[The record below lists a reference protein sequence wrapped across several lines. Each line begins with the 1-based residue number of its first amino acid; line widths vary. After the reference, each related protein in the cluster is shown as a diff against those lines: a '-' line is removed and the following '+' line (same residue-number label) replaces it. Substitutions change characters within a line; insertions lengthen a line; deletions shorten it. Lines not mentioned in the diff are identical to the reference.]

1 MGEFTGFDLDGATAR
16 AWSSFQ
22 ARLAD
27 HLAEMG
33 DEVLVVDAQVADEEA
48 EGATPYVQFAGF
60 GEGAMV
66 RGEVSSNS
74 YLVEDHR
81 LDSEAESAIAAL
93 GFHRPTAAAG
103 EAEGDGSANFFVDVS
118 VLEADR
124 LAVMAVRAL
133 RDVFGVAHPAF
144 LSASGLEVDP
154 DVPSVPSE
162 PAIELDEPA
171 AVMPESAEHL
181 RELVDLALT
190 PLFGAE
196 PDHDEDGDIPVP
208 WGSSLVYVR
217 VDEDAPVVEL
227 FSCVA
232 DGVTD
237 RQRAAFEV
245 NVLNRDARFIKF
257 TLVADRVMARIHL
270 PAWPFVPEHLRSMLT
285 GMSAKIDDIDEDLVA
300 RVGGSRAIEEAASD
314 DLDRPDDDDA
324 DPDDELDEL
333 DELDGLGI
341 EEDSR
346 DASAHGAGGANGE
359 ALPSRSELDVA
370 LLTLLQLDAEAV
382 GSVDAELAA
391 SVCGFDKA
399 VVLRLLGDTGRQEVA
414 WSRARDRAVAARD
427 SGEADACD
435 DELRAWERTT
445 GLLRR
450 ALRLIVERQLGR
462 VHALGGASDAA
473 GAGEAAEAPQAG
485 GAHLPADVPGAACLQ
500 DAMPPRRVAR
510 KLFPARPPGAGAV
523 EEAEVEES

>member
-33 DEVLVVDAQVADEEA
+33 DEVLVVDALVADEEA

-81 LDSEAESAIAAL
+81 LDPEAESAIAAL

-103 EAEGDGSANFFVDVS
+103 EAEGEGSANFFVDVP

-171 AVMPESAEHL
+171 SVMPESAEHL

-196 PDHDEDGDIPVP
+196 PEHDEDGDIPVP

-227 FSCVA
+227 VSCVA
-232 DGVTD
+232 DG
-237 RQRAAFEV
+237 
-245 NVLNRDARFIKF
+245 
-257 TLVADRVMARIHL
+257 
-270 PAWPFVPEHLRSMLT
+270 
-285 GMSAKIDDIDEDLVA
+285 
-300 RVGGSRAIEEAASD
+300 
-314 DLDRPDDDDA
+314 
-324 DPDDELDEL
+324 
-333 DELDGLGI
+333 
-341 EEDSR
+341 
-346 DASAHGAGGANGE
+346 
-359 ALPSRSELDVA
+359 
-370 LLTLLQLDAEAV
+370 
-382 GSVDAELAA
+382 
-391 SVCGFDKA
+391 
-399 VVLRLLGDTGRQEVA
+399 
-414 WSRARDRAVAARD
+414 
-427 SGEADACD
+427 
-435 DELRAWERTT
+435 
-445 GLLRR
+445 
-450 ALRLIVERQLGR
+450 
-462 VHALGGASDAA
+462 
-473 GAGEAAEAPQAG
+473 
-485 GAHLPADVPGAACLQ
+485 
-500 DAMPPRRVAR
+500 
-510 KLFPARPPGAGAV
+510 
-523 EEAEVEES
+523 

>member
-1 MGEFTGFDLDGATAR
+1 LD
-16 AWSSFQ
+16 
-22 ARLAD
+22 
-27 HLAEMG
+27 
-33 DEVLVVDAQVADEEA
+33 
-48 EGATPYVQFAGF
+48 P
-60 GEGAMV
+60 
-66 RGEVSSNS
+66 
-74 YLVEDHR
+74 
-81 LDSEAESAIAAL
+81 EAESAIAAL

-103 EAEGDGSANFFVDVS
+103 EAEGEGSANFFVDVP

-171 AVMPESAEHL
+171 SVMPESAEHL

-196 PDHDEDGDIPVP
+196 PEHDEDGDIPVP

-237 RQRAAFEV
+237 LQRAAFEV

-300 RVGGSRAIEEAASD
+300 RVGGSRAIEEVAPD
-314 DLDRPDDDDA
+314 DLDRSEDEDA
-324 DPDDELDEL
+324 DPDEELDEL
-333 DELDGLGI
+333 DRLGV

-346 DASAHGAGGANGE
+346 DASVHGAGGANDE
-359 ALPSRSELDVA
+359 AAPSRSELDVA

-435 DELRAWERTT
+435 DELRAWQRTT

-462 VHALGGASDAA
+462 AHASGGAA
-473 GAGEAAEAPQAG
+473 GAGDGADGDAADVPLLDGAP
-485 GAHLPADVPGAACLQ
+485 LPADVPGAACLQ

-510 KLFPARPPGAGAV
+510 KLFPARPPGVGAV
-523 EEAEVEES
+523 EQAEVEES